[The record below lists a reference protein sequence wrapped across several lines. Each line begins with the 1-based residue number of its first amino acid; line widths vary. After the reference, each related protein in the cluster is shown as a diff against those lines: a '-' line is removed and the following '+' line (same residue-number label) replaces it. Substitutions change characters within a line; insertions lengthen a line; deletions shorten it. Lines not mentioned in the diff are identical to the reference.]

1 MEKTE
6 SPKITSK
13 LVYELLATKLFFK
26 HLNLVVEKKK
36 RVNQRKT
43 IHYEKLSYSPEKI
56 QKWNIKIISELL

>member
-43 IHYEKLSYSPEKI
+43 IHSEKFSYSPEKI
-56 QKWNIKIISELL
+56 QKCNIQ